1 MQGQLIRECLHSE
14 KRMYGT
20 HLIFNK
26 DGRAA
31 CLLTQVNLDF
41 VFLCA
46 EHHPL
51 DRAQLSMLCQFYRSN
66 DISPMARISHPSAS
80 EASMALDGGAQG
92 IVAPYVET
100 VEQVREVVGAV
111 HYRPLKGKLLA
122 DLLNGTSSPNDKTLT
137 YLREFN
143 RHNYFIIGI
152 ESVPA
157 CENLEELLSV
167 QGVDAVFIGPHDL
180 SVSMGIPEEYDNP
193 DYIGLIEDVIC
204 RSRACGVG
212 VGLHV
217 GTNMFSHE
225 TICRFMK
232 MGMNMVLYAS
242 DLTEARAALQ
252 DKLGALRQEMG
263 DPSVAMPMHSTYKG
277 SACSLE
283 MSHVED

>member
-66 DISPMARISHPSAS
+66 NISPMVRITHPSAS
-80 EASMALDGGAQG
+80 EASMAIDGGAQG
-92 IVAPYVET
+92 IVVPYVET

-122 DLLNGTSSPNDKTLT
+122 DLLHGTALPNDKTLR

-143 RHNYFIIGI
+143 QHNYFVIGI

-167 QGVDAVFIGPHDL
+167 EGVDAVFIGPHDL
-180 SVSMGIPEEYDNP
+180 SISMGIPEEYDHP
-193 DYIGLIEDVIC
+193 EYINLIEDVIC

-212 VGLHV
+212 VGVHV
-217 GTNMFSHE
+217 GTNQFSHE

-232 MGMNMVLYAS
+232 MGMNLIPFAS

-252 DKLGALRQEMG
+252 TRLGVLRMEMG
-263 DPSVAMPMHSTYKG
+263 DQPEAEPMPLTYKG